1 MVPPGAAASSV
12 LWASLAITHAC
23 CFCLLLHAPV
33 YSLNVAMLSSW
44 GFFFFFF
51 WSWDHGSSCLC
62 QHMPSVLIVCLVF
75 SKFLSQLKQVSF
87 VRSLPSSLQSASQSL
102 GHFFPH
108 NPNFPSHCTGYLGR
122 CCPPGVDLAGLAS

>member
-12 LWASLAITHAC
+12 FWASLAITHAC
-23 CFCLLLHAPV
+23 CSCLLLHTPV

-44 GFFFFFF
+44 VFFFF
-51 WSWDHGSSCLC
+51 WSWDHGSSYLC
-62 QHMPSVLIVCLVF
+62 QHMLSVLILCLVF
-75 SKFLSQLKQVSF
+75 FTFLPQLKQVSL
-87 VRSLPSSLQSASQSL
+87 VRSFPSSLQSASQSL

-108 NPNFPSHCTGYLGR
+108 DPNFPSHCTGYLGR